1 MLFRDT
7 DLASLY
13 CQQDATNLKPERTEN
28 KNKDRTR
35 KTLSMKTLN
44 FIIAM
49 FSNLVIPA
57 SRLQL
62 LPLPGQPPVTKAEEL
77 NYFRQANRF

>member
-1 MLFRDT
+1 MLLWDT

-13 CQQDATNLKPERTEN
+13 CQADATNLNPRKRKQMIETE
-28 KNKDRTR
+28 

-44 FIIAM
+44 FFIAM